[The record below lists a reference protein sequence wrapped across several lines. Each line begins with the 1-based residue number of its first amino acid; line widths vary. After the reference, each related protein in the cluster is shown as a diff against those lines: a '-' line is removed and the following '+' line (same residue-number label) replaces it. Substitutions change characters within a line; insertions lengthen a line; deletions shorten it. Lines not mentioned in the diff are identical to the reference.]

1 MPLEKP
7 LILAIDIGT
16 SSVRGA
22 VYDGNARYVRG
33 TAVKHE
39 RSFGVTDDGGA
50 ELDAESGFAEVVSV
64 IDEVLE
70 RSAAVKGSIDYV
82 ATSCFWHSLVA
93 VDERDQPITGI
104 LGWADRRSRE
114 ATGVLRKRFNET
126 RLHNRTGARFH
137 SSYWPAK
144 ILWLGQEYPAEFARA
159 RGLVSFSDLLA
170 LRLFGKRVTSISMA
184 SGTGL
189 FDIRKCE
196 WDRELLGFLKI
207 DQAMLPEIAA
217 GSAAFTLN
225 RTFAK
230 RWPRLK
236 DARWFPAIADGAADS
251 IGAGCMGETQASLMV
266 ATSGAMRVIYTGEP
280 PQVIPDGLWCYR
292 VDRNRPII
300 GGALSD
306 GGGLYAWL
314 AKNLKLPKDAGQR
327 ISTRPPGSHSLT
339 FLPFLAGERGTGYH
353 EHARGAVLGLTSS
366 TDPVDLLHAALEAVA
381 FRFREI
387 FSQLERVRSVE
398 RIVASGGAIRESVAW
413 GQILADAL
421 GRDLE
426 LNDARE
432 SSSRGAV
439 LLVLESIGKISDIQN
454 YQAGTRR
461 RVTANR
467 ERSDLYRQEFE
478 RHSKAYN
485 LLIENPKNL

>member
-1 MPLEKP
+1 MEKP
-7 LILAIDIGT
+7 FILAIDIGT
-16 SSVRGA
+16 SSVRAGI
-22 VYDGNARYVRG
+22 YDGGARYVRG

-50 ELDAESGFAEVVSV
+50 ELDAERGFAEVVSV

-70 RSAAVKGSIDYV
+70 RSAAVKGAIEYV

-93 VDERDQPITGI
+93 IDRRDRPLTGV

-114 ATGVLRKRFNET
+114 ETRLLRKRFDET
-126 RLHNRTGARFH
+126 SVHNRTGARFH

-144 ILWLGQEYPAEFARA
+144 ILWLRREFPAEFEATG
-159 RGLVSFSDLLA
+159 GLLSFSDLLA
-170 LRLFGKRVTSISMA
+170 LRLFGKRGTSVSMA

-196 WDRELLGFLKI
+196 WDRELLKYLKVEK
-207 DQAMLPEIAA
+207 ALLPEIADD
-217 GSAAFTLN
+217 SVAFTL
-225 RTFAK
+225 RRMFAK

-236 DARWFPAIADGAADS
+236 DALWFPAIADGAADS
-251 IGAGCMGETQASLMV
+251 IGAGCLEETQASLMV
-266 ATSGAMRVIYTGEP
+266 ATSGAMRVSYTGEP
-280 PQVIPDGLWCYR
+280 PHAVPDGLWCYR
-292 VDRNRPII
+292 VDRKRTII

-306 GGGLYAWL
+306 GGGLYGWL
-314 AKNLKLPKDAGQR
+314 AKNLKLPKDAGLR
-327 ISTRPPGSHSLT
+327 ISTRQPGSHGLT

-353 EHARGAVLGLTSS
+353 EHARGAVLGLRSS

-381 FRFREI
+381 FRFAEI
-387 FSQLERVRSVE
+387 LSQLERVCRIE
-398 RIVASGGAIRESVAW
+398 RIVASGGAMRESATW
-413 GQILADAL
+413 SQIMADVL

-439 LLVLESIGKISDIQN
+439 LLVLESIGKIGDIQN

-461 RVTANR
+461 RVTADR
-467 ERSDLYRQEFE
+467 ERFDLYRQEFE

-485 LLIENPKNL
+485 LLIEDPTNL